1 MIDKALMRLSGFKQ
15 MLGLLVVLDTLQA
28 IFVVSQAMTLSIA
41 LTNLWNGHALFRQL
55 GWLAAF
61 FISFMLRQAVTY
73 ITDYQLDNFA
83 SRHAQALRRKLLAKL
98 FRLGPVVLAKTG
110 IGSNVTLALDG
121 IAQVKDYLH
130 LILSKMAILSVEP
143 WVILLVIAYYDWI
156 SVVILLVMYPLVILF
171 MVILGYAAQA
181 KADRQFATYQMLSN
195 HFLDS
200 LRGLSTL
207 KYLGMAKRYAN
218 SVFKSSEN
226 FRKATMSTLKIAML
240 STFALDFFTT
250 LTIAIVAVFL
260 GLRLLNGTIGLLP
273 ALITLVLAPDYF
285 LPLRNFASDYHA
297 TLDGKN
303 SMAQVQ
309 SVLDQPEIPE
319 TTTELPQWD
328 AHQTLQLQH
337 VNFAYG
343 ANTAG
348 LHDIS
353 VRLSGTMKVGI
364 VGMSGS
370 GKSTLINLLTG
381 FLQPASGTI
390 TVGDQTV
397 TNLNAAS
404 WRKQI
409 SYIPQKPYIFADTLW
424 NNLTFYTPDATHEQ
438 VVQALK
444 VVGLTDFVASLPDG
458 LATKIGSG
466 QRAVS
471 GGQAQRIALAR
482 AFLDDRRKILV
493 FDEPT
498 AHLDLATEIELKEA
512 MQPLMQGRL
521 VLFATHRLHWLQQLD
536 YVLVLDHGRLVE
548 HGPVQTLLDRHG
560 HLWRLAQK
568 MRGDD
573 VDETLKD

>member
-1 MIDKALMRLSGFKQ
+1 
-15 MLGLLVVLDTLQA
+15 
-28 IFVVSQAMTLSIA
+28 
-41 LTNLWNGHALFRQL
+41 
-55 GWLAAF
+55 
-61 FISFMLRQAVTY
+61 
-73 ITDYQLDNFA
+73 
-83 SRHAQALRRKLLAKL
+83 
-98 FRLGPVVLAKTG
+98 
-110 IGSNVTLALDG
+110 
-121 IAQVKDYLH
+121 
-130 LILSKMAILSVEP
+130 
-143 WVILLVIAYYDWI
+143 
-156 SVVILLVMYPLVILF
+156 
-171 MVILGYAAQA
+171 
-181 KADRQFATYQMLSN
+181 
-195 HFLDS
+195 
-200 LRGLSTL
+200 
-207 KYLGMAKRYAN
+207 
-218 SVFKSSEN
+218 
-226 FRKATMSTLKIAML
+226 
-240 STFALDFFTT
+240 
-250 LTIAIVAVFL
+250 
-260 GLRLLNGTIGLLP
+260 
-273 ALITLVLAPDYF
+273 
-285 LPLRNFASDYHA
+285 
-297 TLDGKN
+297 
-303 SMAQVQ
+303 
-309 SVLDQPEIPE
+309 
-319 TTTELPQWD
+319 
-328 AHQTLQLQH
+328 
-337 VNFAYG
+337 
-343 ANTAG
+343 
-348 LHDIS
+348 
-353 VRLSGTMKVGI
+353 
-364 VGMSGS
+364 MSGS

-397 TNLNAAS
+397 ANLNATS

-438 VVQALK
+438 VTQALK